1 MGSILSRSVIPVG
14 SSMDRRTALNRIV
27 LVLGAAA
34 TGPSA
39 AAFLSG
45 CTAPGEGYRPAV
57 FTPEELE
64 RLGRLAEIILPR
76 TDTPGAL
83 DAGAHRFID
92 LLLSEYYPADESAA
106 LAQGI
111 RQLME
116 GLPSEAR
123 PMEEQLRALDERVFS
138 QPDEA
143 RAPGESYSVEQTY
156 RELRQLV
163 IFGYY
168 TSRVSEEQELRP
180 HAMGPWQGDIPLPAD
195 GRARI

>member
-1 MGSILSRSVIPVG
+1 
-14 SSMDRRTALNRIV
+14 MDRRTALNRIA
-27 LVLGAAA
+27 LVFGAAA
-34 TGPSA
+34 TGPAA

-57 FTPEELE
+57 FSPEELE
-64 RLGRLAEIILPR
+64 RLGEIAEIILPR

-111 RQLME
+111 RELMA
-116 GLPSEAR
+116 GLPQEAG
-123 PMEEQLRALDERVFS
+123 PLEVQLRALDERVFN
-138 QPDEA
+138 QPGGA
-143 RAPGESYSVEQTY
+143 RSRGESYSPVQTY
-156 RELRQLV
+156 REVRQTV

-168 TSRVSEEQELRP
+168 TSRVSEEEELQP
-180 HAMGPWQGDIPLPAD
+180 HAMGPWQGDIPLPGD